1 VTIVR
6 DGGRIQAAIEVLRD
20 VTERRT
26 PVKDAVRDWG
36 KRSRFAGSKD
46 RAWVSGLVL
55 DALRRKNS
63 IERQMEAQGP
73 RALALGALKLAWGWD
88 VRKVEAAFKD
98 EHAPPALSAQ
108 EREALLLAPDP
119 SAPMHVKG
127 DFPEW
132 LAPMMARAFGEDVVA
147 EAQAMAAR
155 APVDLRI
162 NTLKADAEKA
172 GRALESVNA
181 RRIPELVNGFR
192 IAAPEA
198 VERGESVEAIPAYS
212 KGWVEVQDMGSQI
225 AAAASC
231 AAPGEQ
237 VLDYCAGGG
246 GKTIA
251 MAAMMEN
258 TGQIFAH
265 DVDGKR
271 LSALIP
277 RLNRAGIRNVQLRH
291 PRENASLDDLSHA
304 MDLVMIDAPCTGT
317 GTWRRRPDA
326 KWRLQPNALDKRR
339 VEQGQILRTACNYV
353 KPGGRLVYVTC
364 SFLVEE
370 NEDQVAGF
378 LADRAD
384 FEQEDAAEHA
394 SRSRQLTETGVRL
407 VQKRRRPDGSVRLT
421 PLTAGSDGFFMA
433 VLRRR
438 S

>member
-1 VTIVR
+1 VR
-6 DGGRIQAAIEVLRD
+6 DGGRIAAAIEVLRD

-26 PVKDAVRDWG
+26 PVKEAVRDWG
-36 KRSRFAGSKD
+36 KKSRFAGSKD

-55 DALRRKNS
+55 DALRNRNS
-63 IERQMEAQGP
+63 IEHQMEATGP
-73 RALALGALKLAWGWD
+73 RRLALGALKLAWGWD
-88 VRKVEAAFKD
+88 VRKVETAFKD
-98 EHAPPALSAQ
+98 DHAPSALTGQ
-108 EREALLLAPDP
+108 EREALLMAPDP
-119 SAPMHVKG
+119 SGPPHVKG

-132 LAPMMARAFGEDVVA
+132 LTPHLQRAFGE
-147 EAQAMAAR
+147 EIIPETRAMAER
-155 APVDLRI
+155 ADVDLRV

-172 GRALESVNA
+172 GRALESIRA
-181 RRIPELVNGFR
+181 KKLPELVNGFR
-192 IAAPEA
+192 VPAPDA
-198 VERGESVEAIPAYS
+198 VDRGESVEAIPAYS

-251 MAAMMEN
+251 MAAMMDN

-265 DVDGKR
+265 DIDGKR

-291 PRENASLDDLSHA
+291 PRENASLDDLSFA

-326 KWRLQPNALDKRR
+326 KWRLQPNALDRR
-339 VEQGQILRTACNYV
+339 RLDQAMILRTACNYV

-364 SFLVEE
+364 SFLMEE
-370 NEDQVAGF
+370 NEDQVASF
-378 LADRAD
+378 LSDRPD
-384 FEQEDAAEHA
+384 FEEEDAAEHA
-394 SRSRQLTETGVRL
+394 IRSGLLSDAGAKLVR
-407 VQKRRRPDGSVRLT
+407 RCRRPDGSVRLT
-421 PLTAGSDGFFMA
+421 PKTAGSDGFYMA
-433 VLRRR
+433 VMRRKA
-438 S
+438 